1 MSENEETGQLREEE
15 PEHPSLLEDLPVPD
29 EAAGKVKG
37 GTAPPERDGGKNIP
51 LADPGII

>member
-15 PEHPSLLEDLPVPD
+15 PDYLSLLKDLPVPE
-29 EAAGKVKG
+29 EAAGEVKG
-37 GTAPPERDGGKNIP
+37 GTAPPEPDRGKKSP